1 MSPHHEGGAI
11 TYTEKGNKAYGHIL
25 GDHENIFLEQWI
37 LKKIFQGMFCTHRSS
52 YSWKLIIIWNYG
64 LSVMV
69 CFSETDL
76 YLSDQDQRTVN
87 LISYFPLIQKDLLC
101 KLGIIENISL
111 SDFPI
116 IFLIDK
122 PMYVIAV

>member
-64 LSVMV
+64 LSVIV
-69 CFSETDL
+69 ASP
-76 YLSDQDQRTVN
+76 R
-87 LISYFPLIQKDLLC
+87 LISTYQIKINGQ
-101 KLGIIENISL
+101 ST
-111 SDFPI
+111 SSA
-116 IFLIDK
+116 IFHWSRRTY
-122 PMYVIAV
+122 YVS